1 MRAARFATAA
11 RGSMPSVKL
20 YADSESRRLR
30 QMVGD
35 ALLLVWILAWIE
47 IGKAVHDATMLLA
60 RPGEEITAA
69 GNGLADKLR
78 DASSVVGDTPLIGDD
93 LQSPFDGAGDAAD
106 QIAGAGTAQVE
117 AVGTLAHWL
126 GWTVGLIPVLV
137 MLAIYVPLRY
147 RFVRQASAGQ
157 RFVDASEDLD
167 LFALRALARQ
177 PMHKLAKVSDDP
189 AGAWRRG
196 DPEVVRSLAVLELR
210 EVGLKPPSARSTA

>member
-1 MRAARFATAA
+1 M
-11 RGSMPSVKL
+11 KL
-20 YADSESRRLR
+20 YADSEPRRLR
-30 QMVGD
+30 QMLGD

-69 GNGLADKLR
+69 GNGLAEKLR
-78 DASSVVGDTPLIGDD
+78 EASSVVGDAPIIGDD

-117 AVGTLAHWL
+117 AVGTLASWL

-137 MLAIYVPLRY
+137 MLAIYVPMRW
-147 RFVRQASAGQ
+147 RFARQAGAGQ
-157 RFVDASEDLD
+157 RFVNASEDLD

-177 PMHKLAKVSDDP
+177 PMHRLAKISDDP

-196 DPEVVRSLAVLELR
+196 DTEVVRRLAVLELK
-210 EVGLKPPSARSTA
+210 EVGLKPPALKSPA